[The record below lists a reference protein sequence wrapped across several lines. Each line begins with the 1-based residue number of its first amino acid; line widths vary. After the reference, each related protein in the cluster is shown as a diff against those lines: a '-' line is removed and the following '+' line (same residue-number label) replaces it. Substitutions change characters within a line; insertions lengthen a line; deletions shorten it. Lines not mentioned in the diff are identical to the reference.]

1 MAFQAKLDDGKVMW
15 PDEVTKQQ
23 AISCLECD
31 DPMHVVRGHLRID
44 GAIVPR
50 HFKHSPGARA
60 CGHCHGGESDP
71 HLLMKYVASRA
82 LSTVFEHGDVQR
94 EVSMPAISR
103 QADVVLEFEDG
114 LFPYGRGIVAECQYK
129 NKDKDYQANTR
140 DYIQQGYSVYW
151 LEEKHFGNDFGDVT
165 FPDLV
170 PAWPNAV
177 PMPSYWRPH
186 EPAWEALGQKRSS
199 PPVDVVFPK
208 DFLESMRSE
217 LKHIHDIWFETWDWD
232 AVVELREKNAPR
244 ACGECGHDSDYHL
257 YKAGILGTFRCN
269 SHIPTKKQLSNKMAE
284 S

>member
-1 MAFQAKLDDGKVMW
+1 MAFQAKLPDGKVVW

-23 AISCLECD
+23 DIFCLECD
-31 DPMHVVRGHLRID
+31 DPMHVVKGHVRID
-44 GAIVPR
+44 DAIVPR

-60 CGHCHGGESDP
+60 GGHCNGGESNP

-82 LSTVFEHGDVQR
+82 LSTVFEHGEVKR

-140 DYIQQGYSVYW
+140 DYLQEGYSVYW
-151 LEEKHFGNDFGDVT
+151 LQEKHFGNDFGDVT

-170 PAWPNAV
+170 HAWPNAV

-186 EPAWEALGQKRSS
+186 ETAWEDLGETRSS
-199 PPVDVVFPK
+199 PSVPVVFPQ
-208 DFLESMRSE
+208 DLLESMRSE
-217 LKHIHDIWFETWDWD
+217 LERIVKIWDDTWDWD
-232 AVVELREKNAPR
+232 LVIELAETNAPR
-244 ACGECGHDSDYHL
+244 SCGECGRDADYHL
-257 YKAGILGTFRCN
+257 WKDGILGTFRC
-269 SHIPTKKQLSNKMAE
+269 SDHIPNKEELTKKKMKA
-284 S
+284 